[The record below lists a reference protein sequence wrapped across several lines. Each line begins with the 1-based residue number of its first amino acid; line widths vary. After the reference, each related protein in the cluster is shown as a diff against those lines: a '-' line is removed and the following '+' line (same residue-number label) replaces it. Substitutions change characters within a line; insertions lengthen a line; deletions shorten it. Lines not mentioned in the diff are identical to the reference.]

1 MVKVLPEQG
10 AQSGFWTNPS
20 VQALASGGD
29 PISGVAEK
37 AKDLV
42 FKAVENGWNGPPF
55 DPFWLAQFCGLEI
68 LPRDDI
74 PDARLVA
81 LGKGK
86 AIIEYNPNQPRSR
99 IRFSVAHEIGHTLFP
114 DYQQTT
120 RNRLK
125 LLESRPDEWQLELLC
140 NLAAAEML
148 MPSGSIT
155 KEMVGGFSIEKLMAL
170 WREYEVSPEALLIRT
185 ARSTNQPISVFA
197 AARAGDETTLSY
209 RVDYCIPSRPS
220 QIQIAPGTI
229 IPDASLLQECTA
241 IGYTAKGKVRWW
253 GTELNLQCVGI
264 PPYPGRIF
272 PRVVGFLSARD
283 GTGPEPL
290 EVLYLRG
297 DVTQLRGEGSKI
309 ISHIV
314 NDKASTWGAGAAR
327 AIGERWP
334 AAHSDF
340 RNWTMARREEFE
352 LGTVHEFNISDNL
365 AVVSMVAQHGYGES
379 LKPRIRYAALR
390 DCLSKL
396 SEIAVSRHASVHMP
410 RIGTGFAGGNW
421 RVIEDLVVEALV
433 SRGIRV
439 TVYEFPRT
447 RETSQTFLDSA
458 FSS

>member
-1 MVKVLPEQG
+1 MVKVLSEQG

-42 FKAVENGWNGPPF
+42 FRAVENGWNGPPF

-81 LGKGK
+81 PGKGK

-120 RNRLK
+120 RNRMK

-197 AARAGDETTLSY
+197 AARAGDETTPSY
-209 RVDYCIPSRPS
+209 RVDYCIPSRSS
-220 QIQIAPGTI
+220 QIQIAPGTM
-229 IPDASLLQECTA
+229 IPDASLLQDCTA

-264 PPYPGRIF
+264 PPYPRRIF
-272 PRVVGFLSARD
+272 PRVVGFLSARE
-283 GTGPEPL
+283 GAAPEPL
-290 EVLYLRG
+290 EVLYVRG
-297 DVTQLRGEGSKI
+297 DVTQPRGEGSKI

-327 AIGERWP
+327 AIGDRWP
-334 AAHSDF
+334 SAHSDF

-352 LGTVHEFNISDNL
+352 LGTVHEFDVTDSL

-390 DCLSKL
+390 DCLSRL
-396 SEIAVSRHASVHMP
+396 SEVAVRRQASVHMP
-410 RIGTGFAGGNW
+410 KIGTGFAGGNW
-421 RVIEDLVVEALV
+421 TVIEDLIVEALI
-433 SRGIRV
+433 SRGIKV
-439 TVYEFPRT
+439 VVYELPRT
-447 RETSQTFLDSA
+447 RDASQTFLDSTL
-458 FSS
+458 SS